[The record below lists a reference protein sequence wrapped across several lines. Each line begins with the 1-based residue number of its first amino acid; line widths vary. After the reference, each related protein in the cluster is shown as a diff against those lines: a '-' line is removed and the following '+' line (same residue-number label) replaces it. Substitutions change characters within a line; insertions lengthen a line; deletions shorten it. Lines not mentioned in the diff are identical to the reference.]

1 MPTIPSPPPPPPES
15 PPPSRAESHQARHIA
30 ESFGTDAE
38 RYDRTRPRYP
48 DALIQRIA
56 TTPTTPTTSINA
68 PTPATRVLDVGCGTG
83 IAARQLQAAGC
94 QVLGV
99 DPDPR
104 MADLAR
110 RFGLDV
116 EMSKFEDWNPAN
128 RTFDAVT
135 AAQAWHWIDP
145 IAGASQAARA
155 LRPGG
160 RLAIFWN
167 TFNATPAIAD
177 AFTAVYRQLIPDSPI
192 AQVGMA
198 NTNAYTTMSAKA
210 ADGIRQSA
218 AFNEPEQ
225 WLFNWS
231 QSYTRDEWLEQV
243 PTFGG
248 HKLLPPDTLKSLLT
262 ALGDAIDAM
271 GGSFTMHY
279 VALVI
284 TATRT
289 DAA

>member
-1 MPTIPSPPPPPPES
+1 MPTIPSPPPPPES
-15 PPPSRAESHQARHIA
+15 PPHTRGGSHQARHIA

-56 TTPTTPTTSINA
+56 ATPTPPTK
-68 PTPATRVLDVGCGTG
+68 TPATRILDVGCGTG

-110 RFGLDV
+110 SFGLDV
-116 EMSKFEDWNPAN
+116 EVSKFEDWNPAN

-145 IAGASQAARA
+145 LAGAAQAARA

-177 AFTAVYRQLIPDSPI
+177 PFTAVYRQVIPDSPI
-192 AQVGMA
+192 ARAGMA
-198 NTNAYTTMSAKA
+198 NADAYATMSATA
-210 ADGIRQSA
+210 ADGMRQSE
-218 AFNEPEQ
+218 AFDESEQ
-225 WLFNWS
+225 WLFNWN
-231 QSYTRDEWLEQV
+231 QTYTRDEWLEQV

-248 HKLLPPDTLKSLLT
+248 HNLLPPDTLTSLLT
-262 ALGDAIDAM
+262 ALGDVIDAM